1 MHHACPV
8 GYSRIKLI
16 YFGQHL
22 DIHSAYEM
30 ENYGLV
36 PKLPVPG
43 NKLFGK
49 KLQEKLIR

>member
-22 DIHSAYEM
+22 DILYIVHMKWKIMDWYRSYR
-30 ENYGLV
+30 YQV
-36 PKLPVPG
+36 ISSS
-43 NKLFGK
+43 GK
-49 KLQEKLIR
+49 SCKKS